1 MAWTGSGLNTGGYG
15 TGDGYGLGSSTGGSG
30 LNSSGY
36 GTESGYGLGNA
47 GWGGSGFNSTGYGQ
61 GSGYG
66 LGSSYNADG
75 WWTPAS
81 QLPATQTDYSLGNM
95 WSAPAMSAPTFSS
108 FAAPANTDYSL
119 SAPAAP
125 AGPPAWSGMTNISM
139 PGAAQLGPSSEAP
152 SETGWMDNDFVKGLR
167 KMGLFAA
174 RQNPAANQALGA
186 ASAAQALG
194 AGRYGE
200 AAATGIGL
208 ATGNGLLGE
217 LGGIAADHFANP
229 TTGYNEE
236 TGQTVNVN
244 RDGMPARTTGER
256 LAGAGMRTIGG
267 MLGAA
272 VGGPFGGMIGSDV
285 MGRLTQNGPTG
296 PTPGTNAG
304 MGGTSPEVQAAI
316 DRGNVAAQAQK
327 DKTGNTFGAIAGGL
341 MGLYGLNQMKGTSKE
356 QAAALQQQQAQL
368 QALQQQIQQGGNA
381 PSAPRAPGIRQPNFA
396 AIQNQLA
403 GMFGPKSGVATEM
416 RSQLERKDAAAGRRS
431 QYGPREVQLMAEL
444 TRLRAQAE
452 PSYMN
457 AEVAAANA
465 ANQGAMGLYNSQMQG
480 YNGQLQ
486 DRQQNLQRLLAAQ
499 QLGMTNTT
507 NQFQAQ
513 QAADTRR
520 QQQLATLYGMGKES
534 GLFNWAGNTL
544 SDYF

>member
-174 RQNPAANQALGA
+174 RQNPAANKALGA

-304 MGGTSPEVQAAI
+304 MSGVSPETQAVIERA
-316 DRGNVAAQAQK
+316 NAAAAAQK
-327 DKTGNTFGAIAGGL
+327 DKVGNTFGSIAGGL

-356 QAAALQQQQAQL
+356 QQAAIQAQQAQL
-368 QALQQQIQQGGNA
+368 QALQQQIQA
-381 PSAPRAPGIRQPNFA
+381 PQTGISAPRAPGIRQPNFA

-507 NQFQAQ
+507 NQFTAQ

-520 QQQLATLYGMGKES
+520 QQQLATLYSMGKES
-534 GLFNWAGNTL
+534 GLFSSLG
-544 SDYF
+544 SYFS